1 MLTIF
6 FVSNFLVFHINAP
19 GQEDNSPPLPDNFA
33 YPNMDQL
40 AEQIESVCKHYDI
53 KNFIG
58 FGVGAGANILCRFAL
73 RNPSYVDGLFLIN
86 CTSTHSSWTEWIY
99 QKLNIYYLNS
109 SSSNSSNSSFPQS
122 TQDYLM
128 WHHFGKTSENRNRD
142 IIELYRR
149 YFSGKSLNG
158 RNLSMFIDSYIK
170 RSDLNLVRND
180 KEKNFKCSV
189 LLLSTVYSPHAE
201 HTVTMNSRLNP
212 CNSTWMKLSDCGMA
226 LEEQPGKVAEAL
238 RLFINGL
245 GYSLTAYERRRSSL
259 RKLSLSSLEGI
270 NGNASRKSS
279 LLSEVSLKAEMPI
292 AEGSVA
298 HC

>member
-86 CTSTHSSWTEWIY
+86 CTSTHFSWTEWIY

-109 SSSNSSNSSFPQS
+109 SSSNS
-122 TQDYLM
+122 
-128 WHHFGKTSENRNRD
+128 
-142 IIELYRR
+142 
-149 YFSGKSLNG
+149 
-158 RNLSMFIDSYIK
+158 
-170 RSDLNLVRND
+170 
-180 KEKNFKCSV
+180 
-189 LLLSTVYSPHAE
+189 
-201 HTVTMNSRLNP
+201 
-212 CNSTWMKLSDCGMA
+212 
-226 LEEQPGKVAEAL
+226 
-238 RLFINGL
+238 
-245 GYSLTAYERRRSSL
+245 
-259 RKLSLSSLEGI
+259 
-270 NGNASRKSS
+270 
-279 LLSEVSLKAEMPI
+279 
-292 AEGSVA
+292 
-298 HC
+298 